1 MITYNP
7 KDWFKLIFQFHKSDT
22 FRRLIPVMLGIGA
35 FTALLVTLEVYVFHW
50 SYKNNTAIH
59 SILGFVLSML
69 LVFRTNSAY
78 DRWWE
83 GRKIWGDIVNQ
94 SRNISIKFKTYI
106 KNKEVANG
114 LIEMIIAYNYVL
126 RDHLRPNEVNKANL
140 TLVSEDLKKELLASA
155 HAPNTIAKHLFSKIE
170 ELKNKGELS
179 EMQLL
184 LLNEEMRS
192 FTNNCGAC
200 ERIKNTPIPYS
211 YNLFLKKI
219 IFLYVISIPFAFG
232 PEFRYATIAISM
244 LLLYVFAS
252 IELIAEE
259 IEDPFGD
266 DDNDLPLEEICG
278 RIKNNL
284 EEIMK

>member
-7 KDWFKLIFQFHKSDT
+7 KDWFKLIIQFHKSDT
-22 FRRLIPVMLGIGA
+22 FRRLIPVMIGIGA
-35 FTALLVTLEVYVFHW
+35 FTALVVTFEIYVFHW

-69 LVFRTNSAY
+69 LVFRTNTAY
-78 DRWWE
+78 ERWWE

-94 SRNISIKFKTYI
+94 SRNLSLKLKAYL
-106 KNKEVANG
+106 KDKETANDIIHL
-114 LIEMIIAYNYVL
+114 LITYNYIL
-126 RDHLRPNEVNKANL
+126 RDHLRPNQVNKANL
-140 TLVSEDLKKELLASA
+140 TLVGEDLKQELLASA
-155 HAPNTIAKHLFSKIE
+155 HAPNTIAKHIYSKIE
-170 ELKNKGELS
+170 ELKNNGQLS
-179 EMQLL
+179 ETQLL

-219 IFLYVISIPFAFG
+219 IFLYVITIPIAFG

>member
-7 KDWFKLIFQFHKSDT
+7 KDWFKLIVQFHKSDT
-22 FRRLIPVMLGIGA
+22 FRRLIPVMLGIGV
-35 FTALLVTLEVYVFHW
+35 FTAMVVTFEIYVFHW

-69 LVFRTNSAY
+69 LVFRTNTAY
-78 DRWWE
+78 ERWWE

-94 SRNISIKFKTYI
+94 SRNFAIKLRTYV
-106 KNKEVANG
+106 KDKETTNNIIE
-114 LIEMIIAYNYVL
+114 LIITYNYVL
-126 RDHLRPNEVNKANL
+126 RDHLRPNAVNKANL
-140 TLVSEDLKKELLASA
+140 SLVSDELKKELLSSA
-155 HAPNTIAKHLFSKIE
+155 HPPNTIAKYMYAQIE
-170 ELKNKGELS
+170 ELKNKGKLS
-179 EMQLL
+179 ETQLL

-219 IFLYVISIPFAFG
+219 IFLYVISIPIAFG
-232 PEFRYATIAISM
+232 PEFRYATIAIAM

-266 DDNDLPLEEICG
+266 DDNDLPLEDICS
-278 RIKNNL
+278 RIKTNL
-284 EEIMK
+284 EEIMN